1 MRRLWSAPI
10 VGAVNEA
17 HLRLCASP
25 EWAQY
30 IGDELL
36 PWVLAEHE
44 LGDDVLE
51 IGPGPGLTTDLLRPM
66 VPRLTAVEIDE
77 TLAGALSERLAG
89 TNVNVVCGDATALEF
104 ASGAFSAVTCL
115 TMLHHVPS
123 IPLQDRVLREA
134 HRVLRPGGLFVGTD
148 GLDTADRRN
157 LHDGDTFVPVD
168 PLTLHVRLSAA
179 GFRDPVVET
188 SGDRFRFRAI
198 A

>member
-1 MRRLWSAPI
+1 M
-10 VGAVNEA
+10 NEA

-51 IGPGPGLTTDLLRPM
+51 IGPGPGLTTDLLRRM

-104 ASGAFSAVTCL
+104 ASGAFSAVTCF

-123 IPLQDRVLREA
+123 VPLQDRVLREA

-148 GLDTADRRN
+148 GLDTSDRRK

-168 PLTLHVRLSAA
+168 PLTLDARLSAA